1 MKNFTLVFIS
11 NAWLDEEDPSD
22 HKEWKTVTAVSKQAA
37 MDTLN
42 GKALV
47 ISCSED

>member
-11 NAWLDEEDPSD
+11 NVWLDEEDSSD
-22 HKEWKTVTAVSKQAA
+22 HKEWKTVTAKTKQDA
-37 MDTLN
+37 MDTLK

>member
-1 MKNFTLVFIS
+1 MKDFTLVFIS
-11 NAWLDEEDPSD
+11 NAWLNEEDPSD
-22 HKEWKTVTAVSKQAA
+22 HKEWKTVTANNKADA
-37 MDTLN
+37 MATLN